1 MVVAIYT
8 AVLTNQ
14 SMKSISKT
22 RRRFVGPLC
31 GTILALGMTVSL
43 PAETIPFNKAI
54 DASLKHSGAM
64 AVAAAEEA
72 HARASLSQARSAYI
86 PQAIL
91 GSGLGASFGFPLTLE
106 GSAPSI
112 VNFNT
117 QSLLLNFPQREYIR
131 SARFQWQAASTQ
143 TLDKRDQV
151 ILDTALTYF
160 QLDQALSKM
169 KILKQQED
177 AAGRSEFITK
187 QRVEQGIDSQL
198 DMKKAQLNSAR
209 VRMRMADATANVDVL
224 REHLSKLTGF
234 PAAEIDTDPESL
246 PKIPEVRQ
254 DADLTSMA
262 VANSLMVKAAD
273 QKAESAQSRARA
285 EHKQWMPAV
294 DFAAQY
300 AMLARYNNYDQYYK
314 TFQRNNA
321 SIGVDIRFPFFSA
334 TQKAATEAADADA
347 IRAKKEAELARNQV
361 SEDTLKLQ
369 RSLAQLQAAAEVAK
383 LEYEVADTGASAAQ
397 DRLASGNATSRDVEN
412 ARLDS
417 SDRYAAYLDAQ
428 LEVEKAQLQLMR
440 QTGQIYDWSTA
451 KH

>member
-1 MVVAIYT
+1 MGSLFKTVRRQLLRGLPGAMLCVYVA
-8 AVLTNQ
+8 
-14 SMKSISKT
+14 S
-22 RRRFVGPLC
+22 PL
-31 GTILALGMTVSL
+31 L
-43 PAETIPFNKAI
+43 AETIPFDKAI
-54 DASLKHSGAM
+54 DAALKHSGAM

-72 HARASLSQARSAYI
+72 HARASLAQARDAYI

-112 VNFNT
+112 LNFNT

-131 SARFQWQAASTQ
+131 AARFQWQAASTQ

-160 QLDQALSKM
+160 QLDRALAKL
-169 KILKQQED
+169 KILKQEED
-177 AAGRSEFITK
+177 AAKRAEFITT
-187 QRVEQGIDSQL
+187 QRVDQGIDSQL
-198 DMKKAQLNSAR
+198 ELKKSQLNSAR
-209 VRMRMADATANVDVL
+209 VRMKMAEIEGNIDVL
-224 REHLSKLTGF
+224 RDHLSKLTGF
-234 PAAEIDTDPESL
+234 PAGAIDTDPESL
-246 PKIPEVRQ
+246 PKIPDVRQ
-254 DADLTSMA
+254 ESDLASQALENSM
-262 VANSLMVKAAD
+262 VVKAAD
-273 QKAESAQSRARA
+273 QKAQSAEFKARA

-334 TQKAATEAADADA
+334 SQRAITEAADADA
-347 IRAKKEAELARNQV
+347 VRAKKEAELARNQV
-361 SEDTLKLQ
+361 TEDTLKLQ
-369 RSLAQLQAAAEVAK
+369 RSLAQLQAAADVAK
-383 LEYEVADTGASAAQ
+383 LEYEVADTGATATQ
-397 DRLASGNATSRDVEN
+397 DRLSTGNATSRDVEN

-428 LEVEKAQLQLMR
+428 LEVEKAELQLMR
-440 QTGQIYDWSTA
+440 QTGEIYDWSTA
-451 KH
+451 KK